1 MGYTGLEALLNYV
14 YYQAG
19 ALNQYDQYGH
29 LLHFSL
35 FDVGASPC
43 GSYNAGD
50 NPSDNVPPP
59 GGHSIGVPK
68 AGGGTTTSFSQAD
81 PCVSWLGPNQPGI
94 NQNIGAPRYDKSVC
108 PDGSKDLSLCDPNI
122 SAKAKTSAAAPSGQ
136 SPTAAGAPAG
146 TAPTP
151 GTTTT
156 PQLPQGLPPSSLP
169 GNPNDLPRRL
179 QDLLGG
185 GHGGGALGGALG
197 GGGGGGGGG
206 GNVNQAANDLLN
218 LLFAP

>member
-50 NPSDNVPPP
+50 NPSDNAPPP

-81 PCVSWLGPNQPGI
+81 PCVSWLGPTQPGI

-108 PDGSKDLSLCDPNI
+108 PDGSKDTSLCDPNI
-122 SAKAKTSAAAPSGQ
+122 ATKAKTSTAAPSQQ
-136 SPTAAGAPAG
+136 SPAGTTGPAG
-146 TAPTP
+146 TATTP
-151 GTTTT
+151 GTGTT

-169 GNPNDLPRRL
+169 VNPRDLPRRL

-185 GHGGGALGGALG
+185 GNGGGALGGAL